1 MKRTWKLSRGQ
12 RVVRNLAAALLL
24 LALALVLAGW
34 PEWMGLWAFRQL
46 EASYLLTP
54 SRVICVNRAY
64 DKSWAAYLTEGEDWI
79 TVGRATAVEFEGLPF
94 HRAVPSIN
102 HVLPKEGI
110 AVAALPGP
118 NKERGMTVAVW
129 GAPPEAVSGTLEVDL
144 IGVDGIF
151 WECPQKETF
160 SAQGERREDGWVLFQ
175 LAGHPEG
182 HGGQMHCAMSCLW
195 DWDARRVY
203 GFVGEHPYRL
213 TLTDV
218 RGGEVLAQSGTL
230 PPNQCLTGR

>member
-1 MKRTWKLSRGQ
+1 M
-12 RVVRNLAAALLL
+12 
-24 LALALVLAGW
+24 
-34 PEWMGLWAFRQL
+34 
-46 EASYLLTP
+46 
-54 SRVICVNRAY
+54 
-64 DKSWAAYLTEGEDWI
+64 
-79 TVGRATAVEFEGLPF
+79 
-94 HRAVPSIN
+94 
-102 HVLPKEGI
+102 
-110 AVAALPGP
+110 
-118 NKERGMTVAVW
+118 
-129 GAPPEAVSGTLEVDL
+129 
-144 IGVDGIF
+144 
-151 WECPQKETF
+151 
-160 SAQGERREDGWVLFQ
+160 LFQ